1 MSVLLW
7 ILLCLVLLAG
17 LYLFLIAPGRKR
29 PDASALTGWLY
40 AHRGLHGGDVP
51 ENSLAAFSRAVE
63 AGYGIELDVQLTRD
77 GFLVVH
83 HDASLKRVCGADLRI
98 CDITFE
104 ELCRHPLPDGSCVPL
119 FSDVLTLVG
128 GRVPLIVEVKHH
140 GGAARNAA
148 SALQQLGA
156 YGGPYCVESF
166 HPLAMR
172 YFRLHAPD
180 VVRGQLAM
188 GGARQPGETGFIAYF
203 ALKHLLV
210 NSLSRPALCGLF
222 LPGGSY
228 AGHVADAPLLSSP
241 ACRLDSAQ
249 SGGAG
254 RRAGRG
260 GTSFP
265 SSRASSPGGTV
276 PVRPVDFSPGQVYNE
291 STPGAF
297 AREVT
302 K

>member
-51 ENSLAAFSRAVE
+51 ENSLPAFAAAVE
-63 AGYGIELDVQLTRD
+63 AGYGIELDVHLTRD
-77 GFLVVH
+77 DVLVVF
-83 HDASLKRVCGADLRI
+83 HDDTLSRMCGISKRVEDMTLPELERLR
-98 CDITFE
+98 
-104 ELCRHPLPDGSCVPL
+104 LQGSEQGIPTL
-119 FSDVLTLVG
+119 DQVLAVVEG
-128 GRVPLIVEVKHH
+128 KVPLIVEIKADKRLAELCRRTRERLRDY
-140 GGAARNAA
+140 GGA
-148 SALQQLGA
+148 
-156 YGGPYCVESF
+156 YCVESF

-210 NSLSRPALCGLF
+210 NSLSRPHF
-222 LPGGSY
+222 
-228 AGHVADAPLLSSP
+228 VAYSCPEDHTLAMWLMRRCFHPLLAAWTLRSQE
-241 ACRLDSAQ
+241 ALD
-249 SGGAG
+249 GALARG
-254 RRAGRG
+254 YQLPIFEGFTPRRDGAR
-260 GTSFP
+260 P
-265 SSRASSPGGTV
+265 SC
-276 PVRPVDFSPGQVYNE
+276 
-291 STPGAF
+291 
-297 AREVT
+297 
-302 K
+302 

>member
-1 MSVLLW
+1 M
-7 ILLCLVLLAG
+7 
-17 LYLFLIAPGRKR
+17 
-29 PDASALTGWLY
+29 
-40 AHRGLHGGDVP
+40 P

-210 NSLSRPALCGLF
+210 NSLSRPHF
-222 LPGGSY
+222 
-228 AGHVADAPLLSSP
+228 VAYSCPEDHTLAMWLMRRCFHPLLAAWTLRSQE
-241 ACRLDSAQ
+241 ALD
-249 SGGAG
+249 GALARG
-254 RRAGRG
+254 YQLPIFEGFIPRRDGAR
-260 GTSFP
+260 P
-265 SSRASSPGGTV
+265 SC
-276 PVRPVDFSPGQVYNE
+276 
-291 STPGAF
+291 
-297 AREVT
+297 
-302 K
+302 

>member
-119 FSDVLTLVG
+119 FSDVLALVG

-140 GGAARNAA
+140 GGTARNAA

-210 NSLSRPALCGLF
+210 NSLSRPHFVAY
-222 LPGGSY
+222 SY
-228 AGHVADAPLLSSP
+228 PEDHTLAMWLMRRCFHPLLAAWTLRSQE
-241 ACRLDSAQ
+241 ALD
-249 SGGAG
+249 GALARG
-254 RRAGRG
+254 YQLPIFEGFIPRRDGAR
-260 GTSFP
+260 P
-265 SSRASSPGGTV
+265 SC
-276 PVRPVDFSPGQVYNE
+276 
-291 STPGAF
+291 
-297 AREVT
+297 
-302 K
+302 

>member
-51 ENSLAAFSRAVE
+51 ENSLGAFSRAVE

-210 NSLSRPALCGLF
+210 NSLSRPHF
-222 LPGGSY
+222 
-228 AGHVADAPLLSSP
+228 VAYSCPEDHTLAMWLMRRCFHPLLAAWTLRSQE
-241 ACRLDSAQ
+241 ALD
-249 SGGAG
+249 GALARG
-254 RRAGRG
+254 YQLPIFEGFTPRRDGAR
-260 GTSFP
+260 P
-265 SSRASSPGGTV
+265 SC
-276 PVRPVDFSPGQVYNE
+276 
-291 STPGAF
+291 
-297 AREVT
+297 
-302 K
+302 

>member
-119 FSDVLTLVG
+119 FSDVLALVG
-128 GRVPLIVEVKHH
+128 GRVPLIVEVKHY

-210 NSLSRPALCGLF
+210 

-254 RRAGRG
+254 RRAGAGVPASHLRG
-260 GTSFP
+260 LHPPAGRCPSVLLTSLPAKFIMNQP
-265 SSRASSPGGTV
+265 PAHSRG
-276 PVRPVDFSPGQVYNE
+276 R
-291 STPGAF
+291 
-297 AREVT
+297 
-302 K
+302 

>member
-7 ILLCLVLLAG
+7 ILLCLVFLAG

-166 HPLAMR
+166 HPLAVR
-172 YFRLHAPD
+172 WFRKHAPE
-180 VVRGQLAM
+180 VIRGQLAYGLGMKRAQGKKNGVLDVFLASLTGNALGRPDFVAHDEVSGNDLPTRLTRRM
-188 GGARQPGETGFIAYF
+188 GAHLVAWTVRDPARMR
-203 ALKHLLV
+203 ALRKKYELQIFE
-210 NSLSRPALCGLF
+210 GF
-222 LPGGSY
+222 LP
-228 AGHVADAPLLSSP
+228 D
-241 ACRLDSAQ
+241 D
-249 SGGAG
+249 
-254 RRAGRG
+254 
-260 GTSFP
+260 
-265 SSRASSPGGTV
+265 
-276 PVRPVDFSPGQVYNE
+276 
-291 STPGAF
+291 
-297 AREVT
+297 
-302 K
+302 

>member
-172 YFRLHAPD
+172 YFRLHAPMWCA
-180 VVRGQLAM
+180 VSWPWA
-188 GGARQPGETGFIAYF
+188 ARVNRVKPGSSRT
-203 ALKHLLV
+203 LRSSTCWST
-210 NSLSRPALCGLF
+210 SLSRPHF
-222 LPGGSY
+222 
-228 AGHVADAPLLSSP
+228 VAYSCPEDHTLAMWLMRRCFHPLLAAWTLRSQE
-241 ACRLDSAQ
+241 ALD
-249 SGGAG
+249 GALARG
-254 RRAGRG
+254 YQLPIFEGFIPRRNGAR
-260 GTSFP
+260 P
-265 SSRASSPGGTV
+265 SC
-276 PVRPVDFSPGQVYNE
+276 
-291 STPGAF
+291 
-297 AREVT
+297 
-302 K
+302 

>member
-7 ILLCLVLLAG
+7 ILICLAILAG
-17 LYLFLIAPGRKR
+17 LYLFLIAPGRDR
-29 PDASALTGWLY
+29 PDASALMGWLY

-77 GFLVVH
+77 GSLVVH

-98 CDITFE
+98 CDITCE
-104 ELCRHPLPDGSCVPL
+104 ELCRHPLPDGSRVPL
-119 FSDVLTLVG
+119 FSEVLSLVD

-148 SALQQLGA
+148 AALEHLRA

-172 YFRLHAPD
+172 YFRLHAPG

-188 GGARQPGETGFIAYF
+188 GGAYRPGEAGAAAHFM
-203 ALKHLLV
+203 LKHLLV
-210 NSLSRPALCGLF
+210 NSLSRPHFIAY
-222 LPGGSY
+222 SY
-228 AGHVADAPLLSSP
+228 PEDRTPAMWLMRRCFRPLLAAWTLRSQE
-241 ACRLDSAQ
+241 ALDGALARGYHLPIFEGFAPR
-249 SGGAG
+249 SGA
-254 RRAGRG
+254 R
-260 GTSFP
+260 P
-265 SSRASSPGGTV
+265 SC
-276 PVRPVDFSPGQVYNE
+276 
-291 STPGAF
+291 
-297 AREVT
+297 
-302 K
+302 

>member
-104 ELCRHPLPDGSCVPL
+104 ELCRHPLPD
-119 FSDVLTLVG
+119 
-128 GRVPLIVEVKHH
+128 
-140 GGAARNAA
+140 
-148 SALQQLGA
+148 
-156 YGGPYCVESF
+156 
-166 HPLAMR
+166 
-172 YFRLHAPD
+172 
-180 VVRGQLAM
+180 
-188 GGARQPGETGFIAYF
+188 
-203 ALKHLLV
+203 
-210 NSLSRPALCGLF
+210 
-222 LPGGSY
+222 
-228 AGHVADAPLLSSP
+228 
-241 ACRLDSAQ
+241 
-249 SGGAG
+249 
-254 RRAGRG
+254 
-260 GTSFP
+260 
-265 SSRASSPGGTV
+265 
-276 PVRPVDFSPGQVYNE
+276 VDI
-291 STPGAF
+291 
-297 AREVT
+297 
-302 K
+302 